1 MVTFIPPFQRRSGK
15 AFTSSATLFLA
26 ARVLQK
32 CPGILNLAIQTLS
45 PGSDLKRE
53 TRQSRE
59 NQYDL
64 FRIRAVR
71 TLFTYKGLPAN
82 C

>member
-1 MVTFIPPFQRRSGK
+1 MLSSWVSMVTFIPPFQRRDGK

-32 CPGILNLAIQTLS
+32 YPGTLNLAVQTLS
-45 PGSDLKRE
+45 SGSELKRE

-59 NQYDL
+59 TNMTFL
-64 FRIRAVR
+64 
-71 TLFTYKGLPAN
+71 GLEP
-82 C
+82 